1 MFLAVFIF
9 LDDDLEKFIE
19 EVLKVNAHGLS
30 PLRNASIESNW
41 SFGHA
46 LFFASTVITTIG
58 TTQLTLITTTIY
70 NAIYIFIRLWS
81 RNTPDRFGKTV
92 LHILRHHWNTV
103 NVGFANGCRQT
114 IIDTK
119 RMAASTD

>member
-1 MFLAVFIF
+1 MCLMVVF

-19 EVLKVNAHGLS
+19 EVLKVNGHGLS

-58 TTQLTLITTTIY
+58 TLHRY
-70 NAIYIFIRLWS
+70 
-81 RNTPDRFGKTV
+81 KTV
-92 LHILRHHWNTV
+92 
-103 NVGFANGCRQT
+103 
-114 IIDTK
+114 K
-119 RMAASTD
+119 KMK